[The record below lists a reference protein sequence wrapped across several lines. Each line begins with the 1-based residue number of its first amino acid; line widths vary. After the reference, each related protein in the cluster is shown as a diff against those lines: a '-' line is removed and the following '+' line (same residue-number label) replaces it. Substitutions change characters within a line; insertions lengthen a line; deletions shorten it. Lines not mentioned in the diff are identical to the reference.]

1 MPDSSPPPFVSGGKL
16 YTVTFDPDG
25 ISLDFDMEVLRIEGT
40 FTVARPGEELGLS
53 LDVGTSQGRVMSAE
67 ALVTAIGD
75 YVDQVEREDTGALHL
90 RLAGGTELWVHP

>member
-1 MPDSSPPPFVSGGKL
+1 MSDSSRPLLVGGGKL

-25 ISLDFDMEVLRIEGT
+25 ISLDFDVEVLRVEGT

-67 ALVTAIGD
+67 ALVTAIGER
-75 YVDQVEREDTGALHL
+75 VDQVEREDTGALRL